1 MLPQR
6 RGDLVNECL
15 AGNKVELNDCLM
27 YFSILPTNLTSKDF
41 FALIYSFTHLFIYS
55 LILEGGDVGCV
66 SFKPERWEW

>member
-41 FALIYSFTHLFIYS
+41 FCAHLLIYSFVHL
-55 LILEGGDVGCV
+55 LIDFGGGRCWLCQ
-66 SFKPERWEW
+66 F

>member
-15 AGNKVELNDCLM
+15 AGNQVELNDCLM

-41 FALIYSFTHLFIYS
+41 FALIYSFVHL
-55 LILEGGDVGCV
+55 LIDFGGGAMLVV
-66 SFKPERWEW
+66 SVLNGV

>member
-41 FALIYSFTHLFIYS
+41 FCAHLLIYS